1 MLLTGQ
7 KSCWRTPSPV
17 NGDRLV
23 AELECRRLKSVGL
36 VTRIISVLFVF
47 LTACQGQ
54 PVVDHVQTTSDAA
67 PKTAQ
72 AQDPNPVALEPEPEP
87 EPVIE
92 LAESPRIDFLAN
104 RSLFYRFQEGLVLS
118 FGDDDILKYSNEYS
132 RPLGDK
138 VDFEGKKGRLVS
150 RASVALSVPWHGG
163 EGPATVRIFVHGA
176 TKGQRVQLNINRE
189 RVGVL
194 EAPQSW
200 EELVFEVPEGLLKSG
215 DNEFR
220 LTMKASSGVQGKKT
234 YGVFHALE
242 LIPGQAGSGEWPM
255 PEAAV
260 AAGLGGFPRFEFL
273 AEIPASSF
281 LRFEVEGPKG
291 AKYRVLVRGQD
302 GVEVAIADGTIE
314 ETPKVETIDLKEFSN
329 RLLTLVLASEGTWK
343 NAFIGLETIPLVQGP
358 PVYDN
363 VILMVVDAL
372 RADSLALYGNQ
383 RVQTPNWDAHA
394 RSGAVFLR
402 NQAASPSSPPSHTSI
417 QTGMIPR
424 VHGVAGDKGKLNS
437 NTPLISN
444 QMKAA
449 GISTAYVGNNSFGM
463 NRLRAA
469 GAWDEFHQPV
479 SEGAGIDCTALVD
492 EVLKFAKKKVENKE
506 RFFVSALPFEPH
518 APYRFHEGITEKY
531 YDGEFGPP
539 VGKFADG
546 YLLVDVMAGRKT
558 MREGSWDQLRAL
570 YDGEVEH
577 MDQCF
582 GQLLQGLDGLGI
594 KDKTAIVL
602 TSDHGE
608 GMNEHG
614 RLGHAYGHYAELA
627 NVPLVVFAPGWS
639 TTGPV
644 NVPTVTSHVDVA
656 PTVLG
661 LAGVKPSE
669 KIQGRDVMPLTSREN
684 WTPRVVSTEYGRS
697 YSLRSQGWRL
707 IVNYDGT
714 QELYDEKNDP
724 LEQRNLVE
732 EDLMALRYL
741 RGLAGVFLEYRSEW
755 KVAESGD
762 WNNRIKAD

>member
-1 MLLTGQ
+1 M
-7 KSCWRTPSPV
+7 
-17 NGDRLV
+17 
-23 AELECRRLKSVGL
+23 
-36 VTRIISVLFVF
+36 TRFISVLFV
-47 LTACQGQ
+47 LLAACQGQ

-67 PKTAQ
+67 PRTDQ
-72 AQDPNPVALEPEPEP
+72 AEDPNPVAAAPEPEP

-92 LAESPRIDFLAN
+92 LADSPRIDFLAN

-138 VDFEGKKGRLVS
+138 VDFEGKKGRLIS
-150 RASVALSVPWHGG
+150 RSSVQLLVPWHSG

-176 TKGQRVQLNINRE
+176 TKGQRVQLNINGE

-194 EAPQSW
+194 EAGQSW

-220 LTMKASSGVQGKKT
+220 LTMKASSKVQGKKT

-242 LIPGQAGSGEWPM
+242 VIPGQVGSGEWPVPTDGM
-255 PEAAV
+255 AT
-260 AAGLGGFPRFEFL
+260 GLEGFSKLEL
-273 AEIPASSF
+273 IAEIPTSSF
-281 LRFEVEGPKG
+281 LRFEAEGPKG
-291 AKYRVLVRGQD
+291 AKYRVLLRGQD
-302 GVEVAIADGTIE
+302 DVEVSIADGTIE
-314 ETPKVETIDLKEFSN
+314 EKPKVETIDLKDFSN
-329 RLLTLVLASEGTWK
+329 QLVTLVLESEGTWK
-343 NAFIGLETIPLVQGP
+343 GAFIGLEAVPVAPAL

-394 RSGAVFLR
+394 KSGAVFMQ

-437 NTPLISN
+437 GTLLISN

-449 GISTAYVGNNSFGM
+449 GISPAYVGNNSFGM

-531 YDGEFGPP
+531 HEGDFVPP

-546 YLLVDVMAGRKT
+546 YLLIDIMAGRKT
-558 MREGSWDQLRAL
+558 MNDGQWDQLRAL

-582 GQLLQGLDGLGI
+582 GQLLEGLDGLGI

-627 NVPLVVFAPGWS
+627 NVPLIVFAPGWS

-644 NVPTVTSHVDVA
+644 NVQTVTSHVDVA
-656 PTVLG
+656 PTVLR
-661 LAGVKPSE
+661 LAGVEPSE
-669 KIQGRDVMPLTSREN
+669 KIQGRDVMPLTSRKN

-697 YSLRSQGWRL
+697 YSLRSDGWRL

-724 LEQRNLVE
+724 LEQKNLIE

-741 RGLAGVFLEYRSEW
+741 RGLAGFFLEYRSEW

-762 WNNRIKAD
+762 WNNRLKAD